1 MPDIVQRKRSAKC
14 KRITDGH
21 GSATLSK
28 LLEARTAQ
36 RMAAEAATQL
46 KANAAQERAQKKAEA
61 SNAALAQL
69 ELWRAC
75 QGGCM
80 CTGGAAVCVVK
91 GLVLCPYCDTLKRG
105 RKCGAAACKEKAAM
119 EAAEATR
126 GAEDEGA
133 GEEGEADVDEDGVV
147 RERERERE
155 RERRLLNGT

>member
-1 MPDIVQRKRSAKC
+1 
-14 KRITDGH
+14 
-21 GSATLSK
+21 
-28 LLEARTAQ
+28 
-36 RMAAEAATQL
+36 MAAEAATQL
-46 KANAAQERAQKKAEA
+46 KANASQERAQKKAEA

-91 GLVLCPYCDTLKRG
+91 GLVLCPYCDTLKK

-133 GEEGEADVDEDGVV
+133 GEDEGEADVDEDGAV
-147 RERERERE
+147 R
-155 RERRLLNGT
+155 